1 MYSSN
6 FKRTFVKTERLSLQK
21 EVNYLFEQGLSFNI
35 YPLRIVYLEK
45 QTKGKIPVSILIS
58 VSKKRLR
65 HSFKRNRIKRLIRE
79 SYRLTKN
86 RLWEYLFIK
95 NKGLSLAFIY
105 TGDELHSYAQ
115 IKTVM
120 DKILDTLIEKML

>member
-105 TGDELHSYAQ
+105 TGDELHGYAQ